1 MRQKGKIQSWND
13 PKGFGFIEPIGGGK
27 NVFLHISSFS
37 NRGRRPEIGQMV
49 TYALTTDGQGRPRA
63 VTATLPGDSLSR
75 QKKVGTAKNSGAMFA
90 VIVAITFLLI
100 VALGVMSGKIPAFIF
115 LGYLSISLISFFS
128 YAFDKAAAKDG
139 AWRTSEGT
147 LHLLSA
153 MGGWPGALIAQQVLR
168 HKSKKASF
176 RAAFRV
182 TVIFNLLGFA
192 WLNWVLNWWGG
203 VN

>member
-13 PKGFGFIEPIGGGK
+13 SKGFGFIEPIGGGK

-37 NRGRRPEIGQMV
+37 NRTRRPEIGQMV
-49 TYALTTDGQGRPRA
+49 TYALSADGQGRPCA
-63 VTATLPGDSLSR
+63 VSATLPGDRLSGH
-75 QKKVGTAKNSGAMFA
+75 KKVGTVKNSGAMFS
-90 VIVAITFLLI
+90 VIVASTFLLI
-100 VALGVMSGKIPAFIF
+100 VALGVMSGKIPASIF
-115 LGYLSISLISFFS
+115 LGYLSISLISFFL

-153 MGGWPGALIAQQVLR
+153 LGGWPGALIAQQVLR